1 MQDLAAALT
10 LYALPS
16 QPRRDAVRAAIASG
30 EILHT
35 RWLAGLAAAVED
47 PALAELVVVEV
58 VPVVG
63 APLAALLR
71 AAFDVNGDLPDLFRL
86 RGVLAVEGENACD
99 LLRAA
104 LHDGSALLRE
114 GALACVAA
122 SVPGAALL
130 EGECV
135 QMLSPSTKFVLEHS
149 LKWRWF
155 SLQHGLPCDAALT
168 LLQRVSS
175 SSPSSPSS
183 SPPLSLSL
191 SPSPSSSPLLKKP
204 SGPGGW
210 PQPST
215 QDRAQ
220 TTPLLAAMAA
230 STDPVACDA
239 VVAALALCGDGRAFL
254 ALLQRLRSGSVDAMG
269 PPASM
274 SDQGVVGAL
283 LSIGGALGLGALL
296 ETLKSAAP
304 DSSAF
309 YALIDGLVAV
319 GGDAVEGALA
329 HKLAACANVPGAPG
343 AYLVAVLPMGIAVL
357 PLIALLQARGTC
369 SDVRCAAAER
379 LGALHDPRIVP
390 ALQGQLRDHIDDVLV
405 ATSSVEALQEQGDRS
420 ALDCLV
426 WALPRARDAALRTAL
441 VRALGS
447 LCDPRAR
454 LILLQQH
461 QLDAA
466 DADFASAVVTALGR
480 LRDPSLLPLLTTSL
494 ARAQRFAHRRAVL
507 AALGH
512 LGAVARPVLELEL
525 GQPLYERT
533 APPSIATLLRATTL
547 EALTQ
552 SKA

>member
-1 MQDLAAALT
+1 
-10 LYALPS
+10 
-16 QPRRDAVRAAIASG
+16 
-30 EILHT
+30 
-35 RWLAGLAAAVED
+35 
-47 PALAELVVVEV
+47 
-58 VPVVG
+58 
-63 APLAALLR
+63 
-71 AAFDVNGDLPDLFRL
+71 
-86 RGVLAVEGENACD
+86 
-99 LLRAA
+99 
-104 LHDGSALLRE
+104 
-114 GALACVAA
+114 
-122 SVPGAALL
+122 
-130 EGECV
+130 
-135 QMLSPSTKFVLEHS
+135 
-149 LKWRWF
+149 
-155 SLQHGLPCDAALT
+155 
-168 LLQRVSS
+168 
-175 SSPSSPSS
+175 
-183 SPPLSLSL
+183 
-191 SPSPSSSPLLKKP
+191 
-204 SGPGGW
+204 
-210 PQPST
+210 
-215 QDRAQ
+215 
-220 TTPLLAAMAA
+220 MAA

-254 ALLQRLRSGSVDAMG
+254 ALLQRLRRGSVDAMG

-274 SDQGVVGAL
+274 SDEGVVRAL

-343 AYLVAVLPMGIAVL
+343 AYLVAVLPMGIAVQ

-461 QLDAA
+461 QLDVA